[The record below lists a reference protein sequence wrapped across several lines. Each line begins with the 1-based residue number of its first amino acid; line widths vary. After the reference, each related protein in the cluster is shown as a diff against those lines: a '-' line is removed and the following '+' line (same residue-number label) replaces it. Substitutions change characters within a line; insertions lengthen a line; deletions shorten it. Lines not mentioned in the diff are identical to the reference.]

1 MKGFSEL
8 LSETMDDTISQV
20 FGESNSEL
28 IYRLVE
34 RHVSLKR
41 GEVGEKFEAFYAYLE
56 KLLGSEGAQII
67 QAANLKRLCLKLRR
81 EYEEVEKYFS
91 YLDKLYE
98 VKFQLL
104 ALSLKEERSA
114 CN

>member
-28 IYRLVE
+28 IYTLVE

-41 GEVGEKFEAFYAYLE
+41 GEVGEKFEVFYACLE

-67 QAANLKRLCLKLRR
+67 QAASLKRLCLKLRR

-91 YLDKLYE
+91 HLDKLYE

-104 ALSLKEERSA
+104 ALCLKEARLV